1 MRFKHFLGLL
11 AIVCIA
17 HYVLLT
23 LTLANYSINK
33 PTNTPVWSTRSLQV
47 GAAQPSAPNTLAQAA
62 TPAPAPKPAA
72 PARPKPAADASSLAA
87 NSSAGPSPAPDL
99 SLNTSPEASS
109 SFANSPTQAATA
121 IFIENTANVIVA
133 PSLPT
138 IQSVAITN
146 PPATLTP
153 STSSIPL
160 SVNSS
165 AAPSPRKEREAGTAG
180 AAQASGTGTAYKIPG
195 SFTLRFAGT
204 GSNGAQPVQASG
216 SLVWRQDG
224 SQYEAKLEAG
234 ALFFTALT
242 QTSVGAL
249 GESGLAPKRF
259 SNKTRSEQAA
269 HFEREL
275 GRISF
280 SNQKPA
286 APLLSGAQ
294 DRLSILVQLA
304 AQLAAAPQLY
314 PRAST
319 IAIQI
324 ASVNEA
330 DTWLFTIE
338 GDEALQLPAGN
349 MQATKLTRLP
359 RREYDDRLDIW
370 FAPSL
375 GHLPVRIMLT
385 ASNGNVSDLQ
395 LRSASS
401 P

>member
-1 MRFKHFLGLL
+1 MRLKPFLILF
-11 AIVCIA
+11 AIVCVA
-17 HYVLLT
+17 HYILLT
-23 LTLANYSINK
+23 VTLANYSVKK
-33 PTNTPVWSTRSLQV
+33 PKNTPIWSTRSLQV
-47 GAAQPSAPNTLAQAA
+47 GAAPADAPLRVANAPA
-62 TPAPAPKPAA
+62 APAPKPAA
-72 PARPKPAADASSLAA
+72 AARPAKFTAATSSLASTA
-87 NSSAGPSPAPDL
+87 VDPNVSPTPSPD
-99 SLNTSPEASS
+99 ESS
-109 SFANSPTQAATA
+109 STAGSPTQSTTA
-121 IFIENTANVIVA
+121 IFTENTANVTVIA
-133 PSLPT
+133 SLPT
-138 IQSVAITN
+138 TQTIAVSN
-146 PPATLTP
+146 PTP
-153 STSSIPL
+153 SPVI
-160 SVNSS
+160 
-165 AAPSPRKEREAGTAG
+165 AAPSPRKEREAAAG
-180 AAQASGTGTAYKIPG
+180 SGTGTAYKIPG

-234 ALFFTALT
+234 ALFFTAAT

-294 DRLSILVQLA
+294 DRLSILIQLA

-319 IAIQI
+319 IAIQT

-330 DTWLFTIE
+330 DLWLFTVE
-338 GDEALQLPAGN
+338 GDEALQLPAGT

-385 ASNGNVSDLQ
+385 ASNGNVTDLQ
-395 LRSASS
+395 LRSSSS